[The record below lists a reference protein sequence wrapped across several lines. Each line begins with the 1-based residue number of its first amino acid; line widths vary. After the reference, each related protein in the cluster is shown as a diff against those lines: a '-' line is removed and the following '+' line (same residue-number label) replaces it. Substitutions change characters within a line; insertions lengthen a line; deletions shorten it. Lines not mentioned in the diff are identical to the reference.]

1 MESIFLGDYIQQ
13 RRKDLGLTQAQL
25 SEGICDTTTISRMER
40 GEQTLRHS
48 TVTALLERLG
58 TSYDQYVLLSREEIE
73 IAALQREI
81 TAASVQFQQGEEPGR
96 SQARTQVL
104 EKLGE
109 LEKVAKSGGIEDTPV
124 IRQYLLSVRVALRTL
139 EGSISPEEEIAA
151 LLEAIRITVPRF
163 NPAKI
168 NSRPYYSLEE
178 VRLISHLAL
187 AYSHMGNHKK
197 AVGIFSQLHTYV
209 TEHNHG
215 LAKSGGG
222 MPLVAHNYAREL
234 AVRKQYEDALDIA
247 EEGRAACVRYSHYQ
261 FLPGL
266 LHIMAECQHFLG
278 NDKESKE
285 LYDRACRLYQEFGN
299 DRDRSTLQKEAQ
311 KYHIGRDSSKFA
323 E

>member
-1 MESIFLGDYIQQ
+1 MEMIFLGDYIRQ
-13 RRKDLGLTQAQL
+13 RRKDLGLTQRQL
-25 SEGICDTTTISRMER
+25 CEGICDTTTISRMER
-40 GEQTLRHS
+40 GEQTPRHS
-48 TVTALLERLG
+48 TVIALLERLG

-81 TAASVQFQQGEEPGR
+81 TVASVQLQQGEEPER
-96 SQARTQVL
+96 SRARAQVL

-109 LEKVAKSGGIEDTPV
+109 LEEIAKSGGIEDTPV
-124 IRQYLLSVRVALRTL
+124 IRQYLLSVRAALRTL
-139 EGSISPEEEIAA
+139 EGSISPEEEITA
-151 LLEAIRITVPRF
+151 LLEAIRITAPRF

-187 AYSHMGNHKK
+187 AYSHMGDHKK

-209 TEHNHG
+209 TEHNYG
-215 LAKSGGG
+215 LVKSGGG

-234 AVRKQYEDALDIA
+234 GIRGQYKDALAIA
-247 EEGRAACVRYSHYQ
+247 EEGRAACVKHSHYQ

-278 NDKESKE
+278 NDKESKK
-285 LYDRACRLYQEFGN
+285 LYERAYRLYREFGN
-299 DRDRSTLQKEAQ
+299 DRNRSILQKEAQ
-311 KYHIGRDSSKFA
+311 KYHDMDFTS
-323 E
+323 